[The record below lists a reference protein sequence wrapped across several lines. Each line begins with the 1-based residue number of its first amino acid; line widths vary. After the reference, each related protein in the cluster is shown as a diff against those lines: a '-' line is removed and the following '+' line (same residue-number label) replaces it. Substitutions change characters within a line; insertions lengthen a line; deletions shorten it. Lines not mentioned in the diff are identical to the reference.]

1 MGATH
6 KLNTAAQPTHA
17 PSSQIWRHLRGIKQ
31 VFICGKHCYSKET
44 IDRLQLCIKHYVL
57 LRELKEHLNHISALD
72 KYSSLTEMHCVICWE
87 QKVLTMLSGNIIK
100 CCVLLL
106 YLFILGSL
114 YFLFFQQPSTLSKYL
129 SLAHFSRMFHLFNIL
144 MKILKKMF

>member
-17 PSSQIWRHLRGIKQ
+17 PSSQIWRHLRGSKQ
-31 VFICGKHCYSKET
+31 VFTCGKHCYSKET

-72 KYSSLTEMHCVICWE
+72 KYSSVTEMHCVIC
-87 QKVLTMLSGNIIK
+87 
-100 CCVLLL
+100 
-106 YLFILGSL
+106 
-114 YFLFFQQPSTLSKYL
+114 
-129 SLAHFSRMFHLFNIL
+129 
-144 MKILKKMF
+144 